1 MFIRRKFTV
10 TSDGHNFQLDREFNR
25 ESSSDEYEV
34 DYRVKHI
41 RESSGKTK
49 RQQATR
55 RGLDN
60 GKHQSKKMGRRY
72 MKSMNG
78 ECKTVSIEQ
87 YLMKG

>member
-41 RESSGKTK
+41 RESSG
-49 RQQATR
+49 
-55 RGLDN
+55 
-60 GKHQSKKMGRRY
+60 
-72 MKSMNG
+72 
-78 ECKTVSIEQ
+78 
-87 YLMKG
+87 

>member
-49 RQQATR
+49 SFIFFFFALFTIDSIKFKFASISPKN
-55 RGLDN
+55 GL
-60 GKHQSKKMGRRY
+60 
-72 MKSMNG
+72 
-78 ECKTVSIEQ
+78 I
-87 YLMKG
+87 